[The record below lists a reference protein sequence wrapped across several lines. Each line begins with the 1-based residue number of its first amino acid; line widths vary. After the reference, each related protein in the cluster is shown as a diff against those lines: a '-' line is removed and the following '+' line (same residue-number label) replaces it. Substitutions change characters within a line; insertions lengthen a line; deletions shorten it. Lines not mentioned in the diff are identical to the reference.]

1 LPIFVIF
8 RDCAEITKKGGHYER
23 IRFLLFHEMFSSTCF
38 SLFRIRRFVLELAIT
53 MGLEFPNPSRSYD
66 PDNKRVRFT
75 GHDGMF
81 EIAFSIEV
89 DALSKNTFAASEA
102 EAGYLKAFDAASRFV
117 REIARTAYERTTRHS
132 YALTAAD
139 IKKS

>member
-1 LPIFVIF
+1 V
-8 RDCAEITKKGGHYER
+8 
-23 IRFLLFHEMFSSTCF
+23 
-38 SLFRIRRFVLELAIT
+38 T

-66 PDNKRVRFT
+66 PENKRIRFT

-102 EAGYLKAFDAASRFV
+102 EACYLKAFDTASKFV
-117 REIARTAYERTTRHS
+117 RELARTAYARTRKNS
-132 YALTAAD
+132 YAFTAAD
-139 IKKS
+139 LKKS

>member
-1 LPIFVIF
+1 MKVSV
-8 RDCAEITKKGGHYER
+8 
-23 IRFLLFHEMFSSTCF
+23 LLFVACSAYA
-38 SLFRIRRFVLELAIT
+38 VLPLAIT

-66 PDNKRVRFT
+66 PENKRIRFT

-81 EIAFSIEV
+81 EIVFSIEV

-117 REIARTAYERTTRHS
+117 REMARTAYERTKRDI
-132 YALTAAD
+132 LTP
-139 IKKS
+139 SPPRT